1 MTFYHC
7 LGRARELTATVL
19 KTTLRVLSGLI
30 AVAAIGIQ
38 LVPVHRAN
46 PPVEKTVNWDSPRT
60 KELFGRAC
68 LDCHSNETV
77 WPWYG
82 KIAPASWLIARHV
95 DEGRVS
101 FNISA
106 RHAEGGGN
114 AVLSVEDGRM
124 PLSSYLLL
132 HPEARLSAQEREEL
146 LHGLEETFTYGSE

>member
-1 MTFYHC
+1 M
-7 LGRARELTATVL
+7 
-19 KTTLRVLSGLI
+19 KTTFQVLIGLI
-30 AVAAIGIQ
+30 AAGAIGIQ
-38 LVPVHRAN
+38 FIPVRRSN

-60 KELFGRAC
+60 KELFARAC

-82 KIAPASWLIARHV
+82 KIAPASWLIVRHV
-95 DEGRVS
+95 NEGRVS

-106 RHAEGGGN
+106 RHAEGGGS
-114 AVLSVEDGRM
+114 AVQSVEDGRM

-132 HPEARLSAQEREEL
+132 HPEARLSAQEHEEL